1 MQHDSVT
8 QLERKVDSLARLGR
22 NTMRQEAGVHKA
34 ISGRRRRG
42 ANIAPGMGQL
52 RPPARVARMG
62 DVFLLAEGGGRKSAR
77 HPPLKNSPVT
87 LRHCA
92 VEVSRIVVENEGIV
106 RQRRGG
112 EKSASGLAP
121 TLWDT
126 SAKQATDAI
135 RA

>member
-1 MQHDSVT
+1 
-8 QLERKVDSLARLGR
+8 
-22 NTMRQEAGVHKA
+22 
-34 ISGRRRRG
+34 
-42 ANIAPGMGQL
+42 
-52 RPPARVARMG
+52 MG

-92 VEVSRIVVENEGIV
+92 VEVSRIVVENAGIV